1 LDNQHIKK
9 MTSARD
15 NKRQADREIFT
26 GNQEAKLTM
35 RVECVTGY
43 AIFMTDP
50 NGIVQTWN
58 SGAQHIT
65 GKEAQEMIGQHIS
78 IFYLPEDLEKNTVIK
93 NLALA
98 RDKGSH
104 EDEGWRLNNA
114 GLKFWVHV
122 HYTAIYDNQER
133 LTGYA
138 VIVRDMT
145 EFKAKSDEQERLIDQ
160 RTEELKNA
168 FERITDAVMAFDN
181 QWNYTYVNQKAAEI
195 MGIPKEELIGQNLW
209 NRFPGEQKLII
220 HKLFKQAMEEQR
232 SIQTECFY
240 PPLKI
245 WIHATMYPSSEGL
258 SVYLQDISA
267 RKQTEQALLES
278 QEKYRQIVDTAQE
291 GIWMIDQH
299 NKTVFVNRKMC
310 EMLEYS
316 EHEMQGRPIAYF
328 MDDAERQ
335 QSFESLDRRQKGVI
349 EELEKLLITK
359 TGKHIIVH
367 MSANPIY
374 ERDGKYEGA
383 LAMVSDI
390 TEKIK
395 LQRELSQQQERRQK
409 ELSRAEINAQEKE
422 RTKIGEELH
431 DNINQL
437 LVTSKL
443 FLGHALQTGQY
454 KTNTIR
460 SMECINQ
467 AVEEIRQL
475 SKGLVGPS
483 RAASIGLVASVTDLV
498 IELSALKNIQI
509 NFDHD
514 SFQEEITD
522 EGLKLIIYRIIQ
534 EQLNNIF
541 KHAES
546 SEVTIQLV
554 HRDAHLELWIKDNG
568 KGFDTTKKRKGIGL
582 ANIAGRVIA
591 YNGKV
596 EIFSSPGNGC
606 SLGVIFNLFH

>member
-1 LDNQHIKK
+1 
-9 MTSARD
+9 
-15 NKRQADREIFT
+15 
-26 GNQEAKLTM
+26 M
-35 RVECVTGY
+35 RVEGVTGY
-43 AIFMTDP
+43 AILMTDS

-65 GKEAQEMIGQHIS
+65 GKTAKEMIGQHIS
-78 IFYLPEDLEKNTVIK
+78 IFYLPEDLKKNTVIK
-93 NLALA
+93 NLTLA
-98 RDKGSH
+98 REKGSH
-104 EDEGWRLNNA
+104 EDEGWRLNST
-114 GLKFWVHV
+114 GVKFWAHV

-145 EFKAKSDEQERLIDQ
+145 GYKAKSDEQERLIDQ

-195 MGIPKEELIGQNLW
+195 IGIPKEELIGQHLW
-209 NRFPGEQKLII
+209 NRYPGEQKYFI
-220 HKLFKQAMEEQR
+220 HHLFRQAMEEQR

-245 WIHATMYPSSEGL
+245 WIRATMYPSFEGL

-291 GIWMIDQH
+291 GIWMIDRL

-310 EMLEYS
+310 EMLECS
-316 EHEMQGRPIAYF
+316 ELEMKGRTIAYF
-328 MDDAERQ
+328 MDDAERR
-335 QSFESLDRRQKGVI
+335 QSFESLDRRQRGVV

-359 TGKHIIVH
+359 TGKRIIVH

-374 ERDGKYEGA
+374 DGDGKYEGA

-395 LQRELSQQQERRQK
+395 LQRELFQQQERRQK
-409 ELSRAEINAQEKE
+409 ELSKAEMNAQEKE

-437 LVTSKL
+437 LATSRL

-454 KTNTIR
+454 KDNTVR

-467 AVEEIRQL
+467 AIEEIREL

-498 IELSALKNIQI
+498 IELSVLKNIQI
-509 NFDHD
+509 SFDHI
-514 SFQEEITD
+514 SFQEERTD

-541 KHAES
+541 KHAEA
-546 SEVTIQLV
+546 SEATIQLL
-554 HRDAHLELWIKDNG
+554 HRDDRLELWIKDNG
-568 KGFDTTKKRKGIGL
+568 RGFDTAKKRKGIGL
-582 ANIAGRVIA
+582 ANIAGRVVA
-591 YNGKV
+591 YNGDV
-596 EIFSSPGNGC
+596 EIISSPGNGC
-606 SLGVIFNLFH
+606 SVSVIFNLFH

>member
-1 LDNQHIKK
+1 MTGVRDNQGEAH
-9 MTSARD
+9 
-15 NKRQADREIFT
+15 REIFT
-26 GNQEAKLTM
+26 GDQEAKLTT

-65 GKEAQEMIGQHIS
+65 GKKAQEMIGRHIS
-78 IFYLPEDLEKNTVIK
+78 IFYLPEDLEKNTPTK

-98 RDKGSH
+98 RVKGSH
-104 EDEGWRLNNA
+104 EDQGWRVNDA

-122 HYTAIYDNQER
+122 HYTAFYDNQER
-133 LTGYA
+133 LTGY
-138 VIVRDMT
+138 VIIVRDMT
-145 EFKAKSDEQERLIDQ
+145 EFKSKSDEQERLINQ

-181 QWNYTYVNQKAAEI
+181 QWNYTYVNQKAAE
-195 MGIPKEELIGQNLW
+195 MAGVPKDELIGQNLW
-209 NRFPGEQKLII
+209 NRFPGEQKLTI
-220 HKLFKQAMEEQR
+220 HKLYKQAMEEQR
-232 SIQTECFY
+232 TIQTECFF
-240 PPLKI
+240 PPSQI
-245 WIHATMYPSSEGL
+245 WIHATMYPSPEGL

-316 EHEMQGRPIAYF
+316 EHEMQGRTIAYF
-328 MDDAERQ
+328 MDDEETQ
-335 QSFESLDRRQKGVI
+335 QSFRSLDRRQKGVI

-359 TGKHIIVH
+359 TGKRIIVH

-374 ERDGKYEGA
+374 DGDGQYEGA

-409 ELSRAEINAQEKE
+409 DLSKAEMNAQEKE

-443 FLGHALQTGQY
+443 FLGHALQTGEY
-454 KTNTIR
+454 NTNIIR
-460 SMECINQ
+460 SMGCINQ

-498 IELSALKNIQI
+498 IELSALKNICI
-509 NFDHD
+509 HFDHD
-514 SFQEEITD
+514 SFQEEKTD

-546 SEVTIQLV
+546 TEATIQLV
-554 HRDAHLELWIKDNG
+554 HRDARLELWIKDNG

-582 ANIAGRVIA
+582 DNMAARVVA

-596 EIFSSPGNGC
+596 EIISSPGNGC
-606 SLGVIFNLFH
+606 TLCVIFNLFQ

>member
-1 LDNQHIKK
+1 
-9 MTSARD
+9 MTRARD
-15 NKRQADREIFT
+15 NQQEADREIFA

-35 RVECVTGY
+35 RVDCVTGY
-43 AIFMTDP
+43 AIIMTDSK
-50 NGIVQTWN
+50 GIVQTWN
-58 SGAQHIT
+58 LGAQHIT
-65 GKEAQEMIGQHIS
+65 GKEAREMIGQHIS
-78 IFYLPEDLEKNTVIK
+78 IFYLPEDLEKYKVIK

-98 RDKGSH
+98 RKKGSH

-114 GLKFWVHV
+114 GLKFWAHV

-145 EFKAKSDEQERLIDQ
+145 EYKAKSDEQERLIGQ

-181 QWNYTYVNQKAAEI
+181 QWNYTYVNQKAAE
-195 MGIPKEELIGQNLW
+195 MTGIPKEELIGQNLW

-220 HKLFKQAMEEQR
+220 HKLYKQAMEEQR
-232 SIQTECFY
+232 TIQTECFF
-240 PPLKI
+240 PPLQI
-245 WIHATMYPSSEGL
+245 WIHATMYPSFDGL

-267 RKQTEQALLES
+267 RNQTEKALLES

-316 EHEMQGRPIAYF
+316 EQEMQGRPIVHF
-328 MDDAERQ
+328 MDYEERQ
-335 QSFESLDRRQKGVI
+335 QSFESLDRRQQGVI
-349 EELEKLLITK
+349 EELEKLLYTK
-359 TGKHIIVH
+359 SGRRIIVH

-374 ERDGKYEGA
+374 DRDGKYEGA

-390 TEKIK
+390 TERIK
-395 LQRELSQQQERRQK
+395 LQRQLSEQEERRQK
-409 ELSRAEINAQEKE
+409 ELSKAEINAQEKE

-443 FLGHALQTGQY
+443 FLGHAVQTGQY
-454 KTNTIR
+454 KANTVR
-460 SMECINQ
+460 SMECISQ
-467 AVEEIRQL
+467 AIEEIRQL

-498 IELSALKNIQI
+498 VELSSLKNIRI

-514 SFQEEITD
+514 FFQEEKTD

-554 HRDAHLELWIKDNG
+554 HRDACLELWIKDNG

-582 ANIAGRVIA
+582 ANIAGRVVA

-606 SLGVIFNLFH
+606 SLCVIFSLFQ

>member
-1 LDNQHIKK
+1 

-15 NKRQADREIFT
+15 NQRETDIEIFT
-26 GNQEAKLTM
+26 ANQEAKLTM

-50 NGIVQTWN
+50 NGVVQTWN
-58 SGAQHIT
+58 SGAKHIT
-65 GKEAQEMIGQHIS
+65 GKEAQEMIGRHIS
-78 IFYLPEDLEKNTVIK
+78 IFYLPEDLEKNTPTK

-98 RDKGSH
+98 REKGSH
-104 EDEGWRLNNA
+104 EDEGWRVNNA

-133 LTGYA
+133 LTGYV

-145 EFKAKSDEQERLIDQ
+145 EFKVKSDEQERLIDQ

-181 QWNYTYVNQKAAEI
+181 QWNYTYVNRKAAE
-195 MGIPKEELIGQNLW
+195 MAGIPKEELIGQNLW

-220 HKLFKQAMEEQR
+220 HELYKQAMEEQR
-232 SIQTECFY
+232 TIQTECFF

-245 WIHATMYPSSEGL
+245 WIHATMYPSFGGL

-278 QEKYRQIVDTAQE
+278 REKYRQIVDTAQE
-291 GIWMIDQH
+291 GIWMIDQY

-310 EMLEYS
+310 EMLEYF
-316 EHEMQGRPIAYF
+316 EHEMQGRSIAHF
-328 MDDAERQ
+328 MDDEERQ
-335 QSFESLDRRQKGVI
+335 QSFQSLDRRQKGVI

-359 TGKHIIVH
+359 SGRRIIVH

-374 ERDGKYEGA
+374 DRDGKYEGA

-409 ELSRAEINAQEKE
+409 ELSKAEINAQEKE

-454 KTNTIR
+454 KTNTVR

-498 IELSALKNIQI
+498 IELTALKNIRI

-514 SFQEEITD
+514 SFQEEKTD

-554 HRDAHLELWIKDNG
+554 HRDARLELWIKDNG

-582 ANIAGRVIA
+582 ANIAGRVVA

-596 EIFSSPGNGC
+596 DIFSSPGNGC
-606 SLGVIFNLFH
+606 SLCVIFNLFQ

>member
-1 LDNQHIKK
+1 MKSAKENQWN
-9 MTSARD
+9 A
-15 NKRQADREIFT
+15 NREIPIS
-26 GNQEAKLTM
+26 NQEAKLTM

-58 SGAQHIT
+58 SGAQNIT
-65 GKEAQEMIGQHIS
+65 GKKAQEMIGQHIS
-78 IFYLPEDLEKNTVIK
+78 IFYLPEDLEKNTVKK
-93 NLALA
+93 NLEFA
-98 RDKGSH
+98 REKGSH

-114 GLKFWVHV
+114 GLKFWAHV

-145 EFKAKSDEQERLIDQ
+145 EYKAKSDEQERLIDQ

-168 FERITDAVMAFDN
+168 IERITDAVMAFDN

-195 MGIPKEELIGQNLW
+195 MGIPKEELIGQHLW
-209 NRFPGEQKLII
+209 NRFPGEQKYII
-220 HKLFKQAMEEQR
+220 HNLFKQAMEEQR

-245 WIHATMYPSSEGL
+245 WIHATMYPSFEGL

-359 TGKHIIVH
+359 SGKRIIVH

-374 ERDGKYEGA
+374 DRDGKYEGA

-409 ELSRAEINAQEKE
+409 ELSKAEINAQETE

-454 KTNTIR
+454 KTNTVR

-509 NFDHD
+509 NFDHN
-514 SFQEEITD
+514 SFQEEKTD

-546 SEVTIQLV
+546 SEATIQLA
-554 HRDAHLELWIKDNG
+554 HRGARLELWIKDNG

-582 ANIAGRVIA
+582 ANIAGRVVA

-606 SLGVIFNLFH
+606 SLCVIFN